1 MVHFV
6 GAGPGAADL
15 ITVRGAELLRK
26 ADIIIY
32 AGSLVNRELLS
43 YAPDTAKIYDS
54 KDMNLQQIIEVMKD
68 AEKAGLETVR
78 LHTGEPSLYGA
89 VREQMDEL
97 DKLGIEYDSCPGVSA
112 AFGAAA
118 ALNLEYTLP
127 EVSQSLIITRMEGR
141 TGVPERESIESF
153 AAHNA
158 SMAIYLSA
166 GMLEELSARLIN
178 GGYRPN
184 TPAAIVYK
192 ATWPEEKK
200 FVTTIGQM
208 VETAKKEGIRNH
220 AVVLVGDAV
229 RHEKYDKSK
238 LYSDEFTTEYRTAG
252 LNNGLGEYGAV
263 GLNNDHAAHG
273 IDSDTDAVNRDKTG
287 GDIRKII
294 HETIVN
300 RYVESDI
307 FVFTD
312 RAEKLADEVKGIMS
326 DLGNCD
332 TAVFRCR
339 MDEAKRR
346 LSFTFEGKRAAVF
359 ISATGIAVRAVA
371 DYVKDKLSDSP
382 VIVISEDGRYVI
394 PLLSGHMGGANSLAT
409 AIADRLGAFKV
420 ITTATDISGGFQLDN
435 YAKSHQLHI
444 MDRGIIKQI
453 ADISLLKRYDAL
465 TENDNKAAN
474 NKHMSSKIGDDHD
487 NPDYADGYNE
497 NHVKE
502 IVEKLI
508 CEGSLKPKKYY
519 LGIGCRRGKTYGDIR
534 VAVES
539 FLKDNGIDISEV
551 AAIASIDVKKD
562 EEGIRHFANVE
573 RLTFVVY
580 SAEALR
586 SLGDGFS
593 GSDKVLETVGVD
605 NVCERAAVAVAVE
618 YAGDYVSET
627 DKGIPY
633 QNGKEDVLRPDIS
646 DDTEIDILC
655 NRRLVVRKTV
665 FDGITLALAEGS
677 WCGRKLL

>member
-43 YAPDTAKIYDS
+43 YAPETAKIYDS

-68 AEKAGLETVR
+68 AENAGLETVR

-178 GGYRPN
+178 GGYRPD

-200 FVTTIGQM
+200 FVTTIAQM
-208 VETAKKEGIRNH
+208 AETAKKEGIRNH

-229 RHEKYDKSK
+229 GHEKYDKSK
-238 LYSDEFTTEYRTAG
+238 LYSDGFTTEFRTAG
-252 LNNGLGEYGAV
+252 VVNNIDELGTVGDDVTVKQDRVGEAIQKEIYGKV
-263 GLNNDHAAHG
+263 
-273 IDSDTDAVNRDKTG
+273 INRFA
-287 GDIRKII
+287 
-294 HETIVN
+294 ET
-300 RYVESDI
+300 DI

-312 RAEKLADEVKGIMS
+312 RAEKLADKVKEIMS

-332 TAVFRCR
+332 TAIFRCR
-339 MDEAKRR
+339 MDEVKKR
-346 LSFTFEGKRAAVF
+346 LSYSFDEKRAAVF
-359 ISATGIAVRAVA
+359 I
-371 DYVKDKLSDSP
+371 
-382 VIVISEDGRYVI
+382 
-394 PLLSGHMGGANSLAT
+394 
-409 AIADRLGAFKV
+409 
-420 ITTATDISGGFQLDN
+420 
-435 YAKSHQLHI
+435 
-444 MDRGIIKQI
+444 
-453 ADISLLKRYDAL
+453 
-465 TENDNKAAN
+465 
-474 NKHMSSKIGDDHD
+474 
-487 NPDYADGYNE
+487 
-497 NHVKE
+497 
-502 IVEKLI
+502 
-508 CEGSLKPKKYY
+508 
-519 LGIGCRRGKTYGDIR
+519 
-534 VAVES
+534 
-539 FLKDNGIDISEV
+539 
-551 AAIASIDVKKD
+551 
-562 EEGIRHFANVE
+562 
-573 RLTFVVY
+573 
-580 SAEALR
+580 
-586 SLGDGFS
+586 
-593 GSDKVLETVGVD
+593 
-605 NVCERAAVAVAVE
+605 
-618 YAGDYVSET
+618 
-627 DKGIPY
+627 
-633 QNGKEDVLRPDIS
+633 
-646 DDTEIDILC
+646 
-655 NRRLVVRKTV
+655 
-665 FDGITLALAEGS
+665 
-677 WCGRKLL
+677 